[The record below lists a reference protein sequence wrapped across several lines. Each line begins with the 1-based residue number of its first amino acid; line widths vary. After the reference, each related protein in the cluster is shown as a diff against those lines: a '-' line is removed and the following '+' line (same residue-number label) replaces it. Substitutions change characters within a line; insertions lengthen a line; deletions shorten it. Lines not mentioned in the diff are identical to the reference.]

1 LISFSLAVDFS
12 PRAVKLEEREKQHL
26 SFRISIPI
34 KIIQII
40 IIEKIASLVILI
52 VMIL

>member
-1 LISFSLAVDFS
+1 LAVDFS

-26 SFRISIPI
+26 SLRISIPI

-40 IIEKIASLVILI
+40 ITEKKVSLVIFVL
-52 VMIL
+52 MFL